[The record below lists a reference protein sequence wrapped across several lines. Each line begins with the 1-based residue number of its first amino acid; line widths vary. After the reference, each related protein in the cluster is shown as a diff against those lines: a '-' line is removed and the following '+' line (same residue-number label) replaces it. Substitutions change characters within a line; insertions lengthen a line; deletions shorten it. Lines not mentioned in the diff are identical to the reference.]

1 MLSTSLKIGKIKYN
15 GKNVN
20 LFAGKTTTQSGS
32 TVIKVADLAGVT
44 FQLLDVD
51 LNVLQTATTTSSNH
65 SISFS
70 VSSTGVYFVKNVT
83 KDWIKSVEV
92 KDIGV
97 WYVTKDDILDTY
109 TLAELHQICQEGLAS
124 TMFTPGSELL
134 IQDSNSI
141 YNNKYIFIE
150 DIETLNNGKEQIHFR
165 LSNYYSGGTYDINP
179 YYAYLKTSADTSFTG
194 GQYSSEG
201 GMKYSIMRQR
211 FQAKGEETW
220 SQATGIK
227 PDDSTI
233 STGIKFSEI
242 YYTDGNGEKS
252 GLYQYNT
259 TDDEMVLLVDFPDT
273 QTQYVPLFVNG
284 YFKSVGKVADE
295 ETFNAG
301 YYYTMAKVNSAPVY
315 TRATTY
321 SASTTYYGFYK
332 TLQED
337 GIFYAGFKS
346 TFGDYIVKKEMVGSV
361 GRTDITNTQTFSDPA
376 NMPCIEEVFGLN
388 RNSKLKNGSS
398 ATNAYFY
405 NIEGEGTKRDVYTFD
420 LWTLGSSYWTRSV
433 YSNGSGYFCC
443 VGNAGYCYGS
453 GVYDTCYVRPGFV
466 FA

>member
-1 MLSTSLKIGKIKYN
+1 MLSTNLKIGKIKYN

-20 LFAGKTTTQSGS
+20 LFAGKTNTQSGA
-32 TVIKVADLAGVT
+32 TIIKVADLAGVT

-51 LNVLQTATTTSSNH
+51 LNVLQTATTTTSH

-97 WYVTKDDILDTY
+97 WYVAKDDILNTY
-109 TLAELHQICQEGLAS
+109 TLTELHQICQEGLAS

-134 IQDSNSI
+134 IEDANSI
-141 YNNKYIFIE
+141 YNGKYIFIE
-150 DIETLNNGKEQIHFR
+150 HIETLDDGSEQIHFR
-165 LSNYYSGGTYDINP
+165 LSNYYTGGTYNINP
-179 YYAYLKTSADTSFTG
+179 YYSYLKTNTATSFTTS
-194 GQYSSEG
+194 QYSSEG
-201 GMKYSIMRQR
+201 GFKYSAMRQR
-211 FQAKGEETW
+211 MQAQGEETW

-242 YYTDGNGEKS
+242 YYTDGNGATS
-252 GLYQYNT
+252 ALYQYDQAN
-259 TDDEMVLLVDFPDT
+259 DDMVALDTFPET
-273 QTQYVPLFVNG
+273 QTQYVALFVKG
-284 YFKSVGKVADE
+284 YFKSVGKLTQDVFDS
-295 ETFNAG
+295 G
-301 YYYTMAKVNSAPVY
+301 YYYTFASNVY

-321 SASTTYYGFYK
+321 SSSTTYYGFYE

-346 TFGDYIVKKEMVGSV
+346 TFGDYMVKKEMVGSV
-361 GRTDITNTQTFSDPA
+361 GRTNTTNLQTFSDYA
-376 NMPCIEEVFGLN
+376 NINSIEELFGLN
-388 RNSKLKNGSS
+388 RNMKLKNGTAATS
-398 ATNAYFY
+398 ANFY
-405 NIEGEGTKRDVYTFD
+405 NVEGEGSKYDVYNYENR
-420 LWTLGSSYWTRSV
+420 TLGNNYWTRSV
-433 YSNGSGYFCC
+433 SSNGSNGFCY
-443 VGNAGYCYGS
+443 VSNNGYCNYNY
-453 GVYDTCYVRPGFV
+453 VYYTTYFRPGFV

>member
-70 VSSTGVYFVKNVT
+70 VTSTGVYFVKNVT

-165 LSNYYSGGTYDINP
+165 LSNYYSGGSYNINP
-179 YYAYLKTSADTSFTG
+179 YYAYLPTSAATSFTST
-194 GQYSSEG
+194 YSSEG
-201 GMKYSIMRQR
+201 GMKYSAMRQR
-211 FQAKGEETW
+211 CQAKGEETW

-252 GLYQYNT
+252 GLYQYDGMQDLMT
-259 TDDEMVLLVDFPDT
+259 LLENFPDT
-273 QTQYVPLFVNG
+273 QTQYVSLFVNG
-284 YFKSVGKVADE
+284 YFKSVGKIADE

-301 YYYTMAKVNSAPVY
+301 HYYTYANYVY
-315 TRATTY
+315 TPATTY
-321 SASTTYYGFYK
+321 SSSTTYYGFYK
-332 TLQED
+332 TLQDD

-361 GRTDITNTQTFSDPA
+361 GRTDITNTQTFSDYA
-376 NMPCIEEVFGLN
+376 NMPCIEEIFGLN

-398 ATNAYFY
+398 AMNANFY
-405 NIEGEGTKRDVYTFD
+405 NIEGEGTKKDVYTFD
-420 LWTLGSSYWTRSV
+420 LWTLGNPYWTRSV
-433 YSNGSGYFCC
+433 YSISSSYFCC
-443 VGNAGYCYGS
+443 VYNTGYCSNFY
-453 GVYDTCYVRPGFV
+453 VYYTHYVRPGFV